1 MRPQMGGS
9 ETTTTY
15 ENRAADT
22 NVFAST
28 AQAEGNAEGAARS
41 AGPSP
46 GWLARAYEGFLEMP
60 VLVILALM
68 WVAGA
73 ALLGSCALALYVV
86 GSVLLRAVVGYS

>member
-22 NVFAST
+22 NVFASPPHADGT
-28 AQAEGNAEGAARS
+28 AGGGGRPAA
-41 AGPSP
+41 PSP

-86 GSVLLRAVVGYS
+86 GSVLLRAVVGYL